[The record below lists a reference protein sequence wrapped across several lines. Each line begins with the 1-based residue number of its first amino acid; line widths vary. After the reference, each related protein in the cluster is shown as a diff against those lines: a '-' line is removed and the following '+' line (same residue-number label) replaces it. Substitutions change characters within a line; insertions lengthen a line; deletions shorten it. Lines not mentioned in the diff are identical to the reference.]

1 MIYGEHEISRLT
13 VFATEGQPGK
23 VCTALMGL
31 RITGAMVALTRA
43 EVEQLRDL
51 CEEALG

>member
-13 VFATEGQPGK
+13 VFATDGQPARARP
-23 VCTALMGL
+23 ALMGL

-51 CEEALG
+51 CEEALK

>member
-31 RITGAMVALTRA
+31 RITGAMV
-43 EVEQLRDL
+43 EQLRDL